1 VSITKQDA
9 LDFHRSGRKG
19 KLEVVPSKPC
29 ATARDLSLAYTP
41 GVAEPCLEIEKDPD
55 LAYEYT
61 GKGNLVAVISNG
73 SAVLGLGNI
82 GPLAGKPVMEGKGVL
97 FKRFAD
103 IDVFDIEV
111 AEKDPDQFIEC
122 VARLEPTFGGIN
134 LEDIKAPECFYI
146 EETLKSRLNIP
157 VFHDD
162 QHGTA
167 IISAAAF
174 LNALELAGKRIED
187 VKVVF
192 AGAGAAAVACANL
205 YITYGVK
212 PENMVMVDRAG
223 VIYEG
228 RTENMNPYKQ
238 RFARKTKRRTL
249 AEAMEGADAF
259 IGVASAGLVT
269 GDMVKTM
276 AKDPIV
282 FAMANPVP
290 EILPEVAHAARPDVI
305 MATGRSD
312 YPNQVNNVLGFPFIF
327 RGALDCRASAITEE
341 MKLAASRALADLAKE
356 DVPDAV
362 ARAYG
367 VEGFRFG
374 RDYLI
379 PKPFDY
385 RVLLRVAPAVAEAAS
400 KSGVARKPITD
411 IEAYRERLEGKL
423 SAARSFMQVIHEKA
437 RRNPKRVV
445 LAEGDHPKI
454 QRAARL
460 LAEDGL
466 ARPILVSIGGKA
478 QDALGALDLKA
489 PVEVVDPETHPRFA
503 AYVDAYYD
511 RRKRRG
517 VTREVAVAH
526 MRLRHYFAAM
536 MVDQGDA
543 DVSLSGLTTSYPD
556 AIRPALRVIGVA
568 EGVRKVSGLYVLILK
583 QRALFFADTTVNI
596 EPTAQ
601 DMAEIAIL
609 SADTASHFDIKPRVA
624 MISFSNFGNTPHPL
638 ADKVREAAEIVRER
652 RPDLEC
658 DGEMQADTA
667 VLPGFLQEH
676 YSFARLSGPANVL
689 VFPEL
694 QSANAAYKLVWRLA
708 NADAIGPILMG
719 MRAPIHVLQQGVDVP
734 DIVNMA
740 AYGVVDAQTRSAAA
754 EKTKAGRSRQEVLA

>member
-1 VSITKQDA
+1 VTVSKQEA
-9 LDFHRSGRKG
+9 LEFHRSGRKG
-19 KLEVVPSKPC
+19 KLEVVASKPC

-41 GVAEPCLEIEKDPD
+41 GVAEPCREIEKDPE

-61 GKGNLVAVISNG
+61 GKGNLVGVVSNG
-73 SAVLGLGNI
+73 TAVLGLGNI

-111 AEKDPDQFIEC
+111 AETDPDQFIEC

-146 EETLKSRLNIP
+146 EEKLKARMEIP

-174 LNALELAGKRIED
+174 MNALELADKKIED

-205 YITYGVK
+205 YITYGVRR
-212 PENMVMVDRAG
+212 ENMLMVDRSG
-223 VIYEG
+223 VIYKG
-228 RTENMNPYKQ
+228 RKENMNPYKE
-238 RFARKTKRRTL
+238 RFARETKLRTL
-249 AEAMEGADAF
+249 AEALKGADAF
-259 IGVASAGLVT
+259 VGVATRRLVT
-269 GDMVKTM
+269 GEMVKTM
-276 AKDPIV
+276 ARDPII
-282 FAMANPVP
+282 FAMANPEP
-290 EILPEVAHAARPDVI
+290 EILPEEAHAARPDVI

-327 RGALDCRASAITEE
+327 RGALDCRATGITED
-341 MKLAASRALADLAKE
+341 MKLAASRALAELAKE
-356 DVPDAV
+356 AVPDAV

-385 RVLLRVAPAVAEAAS
+385 RVLLHVAPAVAEAAS

-411 IEAYRERLEGKL
+411 LDAYRDRLAGLL
-423 SAARSFMQVIHEKA
+423 SAARSFMHAIHEKA
-437 RRNPKRVV
+437 KGNPKRVV

-454 QRAARL
+454 QRAAKL
-460 LAEDGL
+460 LAEEGL

-478 QDALGALDLKA
+478 RAELDALDLKA

-503 AYVDAYYD
+503 EYVQTYYD
-511 RRKRRG
+511 RRKRHG
-517 VTREVAVAH
+517 VTREVAMSH
-526 MRLRHYFAAM
+526 LRLRHYFAAM
-536 MVDQGDA
+536 MVDRGDA

-568 EGVRKVSGLYVLILK
+568 EGVRRVSGLYVLLLK

-609 SADTASHFDIKPRVA
+609 SADTASVFDIKPRVA

-638 ADKVREAAEIVRER
+638 AEKVRHAVEIVRER

-667 VLPGFLQEH
+667 VLPGFLQEN
-676 YSFARLSGPANVL
+676 YPFARLTGPVNVL

-708 NADAIGPILMG
+708 SADAIGPILMG

-740 AYGVVDAQTRSAAA
+740 AYGVVDAQTRG
-754 EKTKAGRSRQEVLA
+754 KRQKPVTREDRALVV

>member
-1 VSITKQDA
+1 MSITKQDA
-9 LDFHRSGRKG
+9 LDYHRSGRKG
-19 KLEVVPSKPC
+19 KLEVVATKPC
-29 ATARDLSLAYTP
+29 ATAHDLSLAYTP

-73 SAVLGLGNI
+73 TAVLGLGHI
-82 GPLAGKPVMEGKGVL
+82 GPLAGKPVMEGKAVL

-103 IDVFDIEV
+103 VDVFDIEV
-111 AEKDPDQFIEC
+111 AETDPDPFIEC

-146 EETLKSRLNIP
+146 EEKLKARMNIP

-174 LNALELAGKRIED
+174 LNALELADKKIEA
-187 VKVVF
+187 VRVVF
-192 AGAGAAAVACANL
+192 AGAGAAAMACANL

-212 PENMVMVDRAG
+212 PENMILVDRAG

-228 RTENMNPYKQ
+228 RTENMNPYKE
-238 RFARKTKRRTL
+238 RFARKTKLRTL
-249 AEAMEGADAF
+249 AEALKGADAF
-259 IGVASAGLVT
+259 VGVASARLVT
-269 GDMVKTM
+269 GEMVKTM
-276 AKDPIV
+276 ARDPIV

-290 EILPEVAHAARPDVI
+290 EILPEEAHAARPDVI

-327 RGALDCRASAITEE
+327 RGALDSRASQINEA

-374 RDYLI
+374 REYLI

-385 RVLLRVAPAVAEAAS
+385 RVLLRVAPAVAAAAV

-411 IEAYRERLEGKL
+411 IEAYRDRLAGML
-423 SAARSFMQVIHEKA
+423 SASRGFMQVIHEKA
-437 RRNPKRVV
+437 RRQPKRVV

-454 QRAARL
+454 QRSAKL
-460 LAEDGL
+460 LAEEGL
-466 ARPILVSIGGKA
+466 AHPILVSVGGKA
-478 QDALGALDLKA
+478 RADLEKLELKA
-489 PVEVVDPETHPRFA
+489 PVEVVDPEAHPRFA
-503 AYVDAYYD
+503 EYVDTYYD
-511 RRKRRG
+511 RRKRFG
-517 VTREVAVAH
+517 VTHEDAVEH
-526 MRLRHYFAAM
+526 MKERHYFAAM
-536 MVDQGDA
+536 MVDRGDG

-568 EGVRKVSGLYVLILK
+568 EGVRRVSGLYVLLLK
-583 QRALFFADTTVNI
+583 QRAFFFADTTVNI
-596 EPTAQ
+596 DPTAQ
-601 DMAEIAIL
+601 DLAEIAIL
-609 SADTASHFDIKPRVA
+609 SADTAALFDIQPRVA
-624 MISFSNFGNTPHPL
+624 MISFSNFGNTRHPL
-638 ADKVREAAEIVRER
+638 ADKVREAVEIVRKR
-652 RPDLEC
+652 RPGLEC

-667 VLPGFLQEH
+667 VLPGFLQEQ
-676 YSFARLSGPANVL
+676 YPFSRLTGPANVL

-719 MRAPIHVLQQGVDVP
+719 MRAPIHVLQQGVDVT

-740 AYGVVDAQTRSAAA
+740 AYGVVDAQTRG
-754 EKTKAGRSRQEVLA
+754 KV

>member
-1 VSITKQDA
+1 M
-9 LDFHRSGRKG
+9 
-19 KLEVVPSKPC
+19 
-29 ATARDLSLAYTP
+29 
-41 GVAEPCLEIEKDPD
+41 
-55 LAYEYT
+55 
-61 GKGNLVAVISNG
+61 AVITNG
-73 SAVLGLGNI
+73 TAVLGLGNI
-82 GPLAGKPVMEGKGVL
+82 GPLAGKPVMEGKAVL

-111 AEKDPDQFIEC
+111 AENDPDPFIEC

-146 EETLKSRLNIP
+146 EEKLEGAHGDPRLP
-157 VFHDD
+157 RRPARHR
-162 QHGTA
+162 HH
-167 IISAAAF
+167 
-174 LNALELAGKRIED
+174 LRRRLHER
-187 VKVVF
+187 
-192 AGAGAAAVACANL
+192 AGAGRQADRGREGRVRRGRSGRDRL
-205 YITYGVK
+205 REPVHHLGVR
-212 PENMVMVDRAG
+212 PENMLMVDRSG

-238 RFARKTKRRTL
+238 RFARKTKLRTL
-249 AEAMEGADAF
+249 AEALEGADVF
-259 IGVASAGLVT
+259 VGVASARLVT

-276 AKDPIV
+276 ARDPIV
-282 FAMANPVP
+282 FAMANPEP
-290 EILPEVAHAARPDVI
+290 EIMPEEAHAARPDVI

-327 RGALDCRASAITEE
+327 RGALDCRASQITEE

-385 RVLLRVAPAVAEAAS
+385 RVLLRVAPAVAEAAA

-411 IEAYRERLEGKL
+411 FDAYRERLGGML
-423 SAARSFMQVIHEKA
+423 SRSRSFMHVIHEKA
-437 RRNPKRVV
+437 KRSPRRVV

-454 QRAARL
+454 QRAAKF
-460 LAEDGL
+460 LAEEGL
-466 ARPILVSIGGKA
+466 ARPIIVSIGGKA
-478 QDALGALDLKA
+478 RSALQALDLKA

-503 AYVDAYYD
+503 EYVESYYGS
-511 RRKRRG
+511 RKRHG
-517 VTREVAVAH
+517 VTREVAFAH
-526 MRLRHYFAAM
+526 LRMRHYFAAM
-536 MVDQGDA
+536 MVAKGDA

-568 EGVRKVSGLYVLILK
+568 EGVKRVSGLYVLLLK
-583 QRALFFADTTVNI
+583 ERAFFFADTTVNI
-596 EPTAQ
+596 DPSAEEL
-601 DMAEIAIL
+601 AEIAIL
-609 SADTASHFDIKPRVA
+609 SADTASHFEIKPRVA
-624 MISFSNFGNTPHPL
+624 MISFSNFGNTMHPL
-638 ADKVREAAEIVRER
+638 ADKVRQAVEIVRER

-667 VLPGFLQEH
+667 VVPGFLQEN
-676 YSFARLSGPANVL
+676 YPFARLTGPANVL

-708 NADAIGPILMG
+708 NADVIGPILMG

-740 AYGVVDAQTRSAAA
+740 AYGVVEAQTRG
-754 EKTKAGRSRQEVLA
+754 ER

>member
-1 VSITKQDA
+1 MSISKQDA
-9 LDFHRSGRKG
+9 LDFHRMGRKG
-19 KLEVVPSKPC
+19 KIEVVPSKPC

-41 GVAEPCLEIEKDPD
+41 GVAEPCREIERDAE

-61 GKGNLVAVISNG
+61 AKANLVGVISNG
-73 SAVLGLGNI
+73 TAVLGLGNI
-82 GPLAGKPVMEGKGVL
+82 GAQAAKPVMEGKGVL

-103 IDVFDIEV
+103 VDVFDIEV
-111 AEKDPDQFIEC
+111 AETDPDRFIEC

-146 EETLKSRLNIP
+146 EETLEARMGIP

-174 LNALELAGKRIED
+174 MNALELVDKRIED

-192 AGAGAAAVACANL
+192 AGAGAAAVACAKL
-205 YITYGVK
+205 YVTYGVR
-212 PENMVMVDRAG
+212 PENMLMVDRAG
-223 VIYEG
+223 VIFEG

-238 RFARKTKRRTL
+238 EFARKTERRTL
-249 AEAMEGADAF
+249 AEALEGADAF
-259 IGVASAGLVT
+259 VGVSSARLVT
-269 GDMVKTM
+269 GAMLRTM
-276 AKDPIV
+276 ARDPIV
-282 FAMANPVP
+282 FAMANPEP
-290 EILPEVAHAARPDVI
+290 EIMPEEAHAARPDVI

-327 RGALDCRASAITEE
+327 RGALDCRASQITEE
-341 MKLAASRALADLAKE
+341 MKLAASRSLAELAKE
-356 DVPDAV
+356 EVPDAV

-379 PKPFDY
+379 PKPFDH
-385 RVLLRVAPAVAEAAS
+385 RVLLRVAPAVAEAAA
-400 KSGVARKPITD
+400 KSGVARRPIAD
-411 IEAYRERLEGKL
+411 LEAYRDSLEGKL
-423 SAARSFMQVIHEKA
+423 SPARSFMNVIHEKA
-437 RRNPKRVV
+437 KRDPKRVV

-460 LAEDGL
+460 LAEEGL
-466 ARPILVSIGGKA
+466 ARPILVSLGGRA
-478 QDALGALDLKA
+478 REQLGDFDADA
-489 PVEVVDPETHPRFA
+489 PVEVVDPETHPRFGE
-503 AYVDAYYD
+503 YVEAYYD

-517 VTREVAVAH
+517 ATREVAFAH
-526 MRLRHYFAAM
+526 MRMRHYFAAM
-536 MVDQGDA
+536 MVERGDA
-543 DVSLSGLTTSYPD
+543 DVSLSGLTTSYPE

-568 EGVRKVSGLYVLILK
+568 EGVRRVSGLYVLLLK

-596 EPTAQ
+596 TPTAA
-601 DMAEIAIL
+601 DLAEIAIL

-624 MISFSNFGNTPHPL
+624 MISFSNFGNTSHPST
-638 ADKVREAAEIVRER
+638 DKVRQAVEIVRER

-667 VLPGFLQEH
+667 VLPGFLQE
-676 YSFARLSGPANVL
+676 YYPFARLTGPANVL

-740 AYGVVDAQTRSAAA
+740 AYGVVDAQARA
-754 EKTKAGRSRQEVLA
+754 AGRRERPARHETLA

>member
-1 VSITKQDA
+1 
-9 LDFHRSGRKG
+9 
-19 KLEVVPSKPC
+19 
-29 ATARDLSLAYTP
+29 
-41 GVAEPCLEIEKDPD
+41 
-55 LAYEYT
+55 
-61 GKGNLVAVISNG
+61 
-73 SAVLGLGNI
+73 
-82 GPLAGKPVMEGKGVL
+82 
-97 FKRFAD
+97 
-103 IDVFDIEV
+103 
-111 AEKDPDQFIEC
+111 

-134 LEDIKAPECFYI
+134 LEDIKAPECFHI
-146 EETLKSRLNIP
+146 EEKLKARLGIP

-174 LNALELAGKRIED
+174 MNALELVDKRIED

-205 YITYGVK
+205 YVTYGVR
-212 PENMVMVDRAG
+212 PENMLMVDRSG

-228 RTENMNPYKQ
+228 RAENMNPYKQ
-238 RFARKTKRRTL
+238 RFARKTDRRTL
-249 AEAMEGADAF
+249 AEAMAGADAF

-269 GDMVKTM
+269 GEMLKTM
-276 AKDPIV
+276 ARDPIV

-290 EILPEVAHAARPDVI
+290 EIMPEAAHAARPDVV

-327 RGALDCRASAITEE
+327 RGALDCRASQITEE

-385 RVLLRVAPAVAEAAS
+385 RVLLKVAPAVAEAAAR
-400 KSGVARKPITD
+400 SGVARLPIAD
-411 IEAYRERLEGKL
+411 LQAYRERLAGKL
-423 SAARSFMQVIHEKA
+423 SAARSFMHVIHEKA
-437 RRNPKRVV
+437 KRSPRRIV

-454 QRAARL
+454 QRAAKI
-460 LAEDGL
+460 LAEEGL
-466 ARPILVSIGGKA
+466 ARPILVSVGGKA
-478 QDALGALDLKA
+478 AEALRALDLKA
-489 PVEVVDPETHPRFA
+489 PVEVVDPEAHPRFA
-503 AYVDAYYD
+503 SYVDTYYD

-517 VTREVAVAH
+517 ITREVALAH
-526 MRLRHYFAAM
+526 LRLRHYFAAM

-568 EGVRKVSGLYVLILK
+568 EGVSRVSGLYVLLLK
-583 QRALFFADTTVNI
+583 ERAFFFADTTVNI
-596 EPTAQ
+596 DPSAQ
-601 DMAEIAIL
+601 DLAEIAIL

-624 MISFSNFGNTPHPL
+624 MISFANFGNTPHPL
-638 ADKVREAAEIVRER
+638 TDKVQQAVEIVRAR

-676 YSFARLSGPANVL
+676 YPFARLTGPANVL

-708 NADAIGPILMG
+708 NADVIGPILMG

-734 DIVNMA
+734 EIVNMA
-740 AYGVVDAQTRSAAA
+740 AYGVVDAQTRKEPQQGGMDRSAQA
-754 EKTKAGRSRQEVLA
+754 EPVPAGVGGR

>member
-1 VSITKQDA
+1 VSITKEDA
-9 LDFHRSGRKG
+9 LEFHRSGRKG

-41 GVAEPCLEIEKDPD
+41 GVAEPCLEIKEDPD

-73 SAVLGLGNI
+73 TAVLGLGNI

-111 AEKDPDQFIEC
+111 AETDPDQFIEC

-146 EETLKSRLNIP
+146 EEKLKARLNIP

-205 YITYGVK
+205 YVTYGVK
-212 PENMVMVDRAG
+212 PENMLMVDRSG

-228 RTENMNPYKQ
+228 RTENMNPYKE
-238 RFARKTKRRTL
+238 RFARKTKLRTL
-249 AEAMEGADAF
+249 AEAMVGADAF
-259 IGVASAGLVT
+259 VGVASAGLVT
-269 GDMVKTM
+269 GEMVKTM
-276 AKDPIV
+276 ARDPIV

-327 RGALDCRASAITEE
+327 RGALDSRASQINEA
-341 MKLAASRALADLAKE
+341 MKLAASRALAELAKE

-379 PKPFDY
+379 PKPFDQ
-385 RVLLRVAPAVAEAAS
+385 RVLLRVAPAVAEAAAQ
-400 KSGVARKPITD
+400 SGVARRPIAD
-411 IEAYRERLEGKL
+411 IEAYRDRLAGRL
-423 SAARSFMQVIHEKA
+423 SPARSFMQVIHEKA
-437 RRNPKRVV
+437 KRDPRRVV
-445 LAEGDHPKI
+445 FAEGDHPKI
-454 QRAARL
+454 QRAAKL
-460 LAEDGL
+460 LAEEGL
-466 ARPILVSIGGKA
+466 ARPILVSIGRKA
-478 QDALGALDLKA
+478 EGELEALEIKA

-503 AYVDAYYD
+503 EYVEAYYD
-511 RRKRRG
+511 RRKRHG
-517 VTREVAVAH
+517 TTRENAVVH
-526 MRLRHYFAAM
+526 MRQRHYFAAM
-536 MVDQGDA
+536 MVDRGDA

-556 AIRPALRVIGVA
+556 AIRPALQVIGVA
-568 EGVRKVSGLYVLILK
+568 EGVRRVCGLYVLLLK

-596 EPTAQ
+596 DPTAP
-601 DMAEIAIL
+601 DLAEIAIL
-609 SADTASHFDIKPRVA
+609 SADTASLFDIRPRVA
-624 MISFSNFGNTPHPL
+624 MISFSNFGNTRHPL
-638 ADKVREAAEIVRER
+638 ADKVREAVEIVRQR

-667 VLPGFLQEH
+667 VLPGFLQER
-676 YSFARLSGPANVL
+676 YPFARLTGPVNVL

-708 NADAIGPILMG
+708 SADAIGPILMG
-719 MRAPIHVLQQGVDVP
+719 MRAPIHVLQEGVDVP

-740 AYGVVDAQTRSAAA
+740 AYGVVDAQRRG
-754 EKTKAGRSRQEVLA
+754 GR

>member
-1 VSITKQDA
+1 VSINKQDA

-19 KLEVVPSKPC
+19 KVEVVPSKPC

-41 GVAEPCLEIEKDPD
+41 GVAEPCLEIEREPEM
-55 LAYEYT
+55 AYEYT
-61 GKGNLVAVISNG
+61 AKGNLVAVISNG
-73 SAVLGLGNI
+73 TAVLGLGNI

-103 IDVFDIEV
+103 IDVFDIEI
-111 AEKDPDQFIEC
+111 AESDPDQFVEC

-146 EETLKSRLNIP
+146 EEKLKARLGIP

-174 LNALELAGKRIED
+174 LNALELADKRIEEA
-187 VKVVF
+187 KVVF

-205 YITYGVK
+205 YIIYGVR
-212 PENMVMVDRAG
+212 PENMLMVDRSG
-223 VIYEG
+223 VVYKG
-228 RTENMNPYKQ
+228 RTENMNPYKE
-238 RFARKTKRRTL
+238 RFARETNLRTL
-249 AEAMEGADAF
+249 AQAMQGADAF
-259 IGVASAGLVT
+259 IGVASARLVT
-269 GDMVKTM
+269 GEMLETM
-276 AKDPIV
+276 ARDPIV
-282 FAMANPVP
+282 FAMANPEG

-312 YPNQVNNVLGFPFIF
+312 YPNQVNNVLGFPSIF
-327 RGALDCRASAITEE
+327 RGALDCRASQINEA
-341 MKLAASRALADLAKE
+341 MKLAASRALAGLAKE

-379 PKPFDY
+379 PKPFDH
-385 RVLLRVAPAVAEAAS
+385 RVLLRVAPAVAEAAA
-400 KSGVARKPITD
+400 KSGVARRPIAD
-411 IEAYRERLEGKL
+411 LEAYRDRLAGML
-423 SAARSFMQVIHEKA
+423 SPSRSFMQVIHEKA
-437 RRNPKRVV
+437 RHRPMRVV
-445 LAEGDHPKI
+445 FAEGDHPKI
-454 QRAARL
+454 QRAAKL
-460 LAEDGL
+460 LAEEGL
-466 ARPILVSIGGKA
+466 ARPILVSIGRKA
-478 QDALGALDLKA
+478 ERNLEALDLKA

-503 AYVDAYYD
+503 EYVEAYYD
-511 RRKRRG
+511 RRKRFG
-517 VTREVAVAH
+517 ITRDDAVVH
-526 MRLRHYFAAM
+526 LKERHYFAAM
-536 MVDQGDA
+536 MVDRGDG

-568 EGVRKVSGLYVLILK
+568 EGVRRVCGLYVLLLK
-583 QRALFFADTTVNI
+583 ERAFFFADTTVNI
-596 EPTAQ
+596 EPSAP
-601 DMAEIAIL
+601 DLAEIAIL
-609 SADTASHFDIKPRVA
+609 SADTASLFDIKPRVA
-624 MISFSNFGNTPHPL
+624 MISFSNFGNTRHPA
-638 ADKVREAAEIVRER
+638 ADKVREAVEIVRRR

-667 VLPGFLQEH
+667 VLPGFLQEQ
-676 YSFARLSGPANVL
+676 YPFARLTGPANVL

-719 MRAPIHVLQQGVDVP
+719 MRAPIHVLQQGVDVS
-734 DIVNMA
+734 DIVSMA
-740 AYGVVDAQTRSAAA
+740 AYGVVDAQTR
-754 EKTKAGRSRQEVLA
+754 RSRAGAPELP

>member
-1 VSITKQDA
+1 VSISKQDA
-9 LDFHRSGRKG
+9 LDYHRSGRRG

-29 ATARDLSLAYTP
+29 ATAHDLSLAYTP
-41 GVAEPCLEIEKDPD
+41 GVAEPCLEIEREPD

-61 GKGNLVAVISNG
+61 AKGNLVAVISNG
-73 SAVLGLGNI
+73 TAVLGLGNI

-111 AEKDPDQFIEC
+111 AESDPDQFVEC

-146 EETLKSRLNIP
+146 EEKLKARMGIP

-174 LNALELAGKRIED
+174 LNALELAGKRIEE

-205 YITYGVK
+205 YVTYGVR
-212 PENMVMVDRAG
+212 PENMLMVDRTG

-228 RTENMNPYKQ
+228 RTENMNPYKE
-238 RFARKTKRRTL
+238 RFARKTKLRTL
-249 AEAMEGADAF
+249 AEALKGADAF
-259 IGVASAGLVT
+259 VGVATAKLVT
-269 GDMVKTM
+269 GEMLKTM
-276 AKDPIV
+276 ARDPIV

-290 EILPEVAHAARPDVI
+290 EILPEEAHAARSDVI

-327 RGALDCRASAITEE
+327 RGALDSRASQINEA

-374 RDYLI
+374 REYLI
-379 PKPFDY
+379 PKPFDH
-385 RVLLRVAPAVAEAAS
+385 RVLLRVAPAVADAAAR
-400 KSGVARKPITD
+400 SGVARRPIAD
-411 IEAYRERLEGKL
+411 LEAYRDRLAGML
-423 SAARSFMQVIHEKA
+423 SPSRSFMQVIHEKA
-437 RRNPKRVV
+437 RRRPMRVV

-454 QRAARL
+454 QRAAKI
-460 LAEDGL
+460 LAEEGL
-466 ARPILVSIGGKA
+466 ARPILVSIGRRA
-478 QDALGALDLKA
+478 ERDLEALEVKA

-503 AYVDAYYD
+503 EYVEAYYD
-511 RRKRRG
+511 RRKRHG
-517 VTREVAVAH
+517 TTREDAVVH
-526 MRLRHYFAAM
+526 LRERHYFAAM
-536 MVDQGDA
+536 MVDQGDG

-568 EGVRKVSGLYVLILK
+568 EGVRRVCGLYVLLLK
-583 QRALFFADTTVNI
+583 ERAFFFADTTVNI
-596 EPTAQ
+596 DPTAQ
-601 DMAEIAIL
+601 DLAEIAIL
-609 SADTASHFDIKPRVA
+609 SADTASLFDIQPRVA
-624 MISFSNFGNTPHPL
+624 MISFSNFGNTRHPL
-638 ADKVREAAEIVRER
+638 ADKVREAVDIVRRR

-667 VLPGFLQEH
+667 VLPGFLQEQ
-676 YSFARLSGPANVL
+676 YPFARLTGPANVL

-740 AYGVVDAQTRSAAA
+740 AYGVVDAQTRG
-754 EKTKAGRSRQEVLA
+754 GR

>member
-1 VSITKQDA
+1 VTVSKQEA
-9 LDFHRSGRKG
+9 LEFHRSGRKG
-19 KLEVVPSKPC
+19 KLEVVASKPC

-41 GVAEPCLEIEKDPD
+41 GVAEPCREIERDPE

-61 GKGNLVAVISNG
+61 GKGNLVGVVSNG
-73 SAVLGLGNI
+73 TAVLGLGHI

-111 AEKDPDQFIEC
+111 AETDPDQFIEC

-146 EETLKSRLNIP
+146 EEKLKARMGIP

-174 LNALELAGKRIED
+174 MNALEIAGKKIED

-205 YITYGVK
+205 YIIYGVRR
-212 PENMVMVDRAG
+212 ENMMMVDRSG
-223 VIYEG
+223 VIYKG
-228 RTENMNPYKQ
+228 RKENMNPYKE
-238 RFARKTKRRTL
+238 RFARETKLRTL
-249 AEAMEGADAF
+249 AEALKGADAF
-259 IGVASAGLVT
+259 VGVATSRLVT
-269 GDMVKTM
+269 GEMVKTM
-276 AKDPIV
+276 ARDPII
-282 FAMANPVP
+282 FAMANPEP
-290 EILPEVAHAARPDVI
+290 EILPEEAHAARKDVI

-327 RGALDCRASAITEE
+327 RGALDCRATGITEE

-356 DVPDAV
+356 AVPDAV

-367 VEGFRFG
+367 VEEFRFG
-374 RDYLI
+374 REYLI

-385 RVLLRVAPAVAEAAS
+385 RVLLHVAPAVAEAAAR
-400 KSGVARKPITD
+400 SGVARKPITD
-411 IEAYRERLEGKL
+411 LDAYRDRLAGLL
-423 SAARSFMQVIHEKA
+423 SAARSFMHAIHEKA
-437 RRNPKRVV
+437 KGNPKRVV

-454 QRAARL
+454 QRAAKL
-460 LAEDGL
+460 LAEEGL

-478 QDALGALDLKA
+478 RAELDALDLKA

-503 AYVDAYYD
+503 EYVQAYWD
-511 RRKRRG
+511 RRKRHG
-517 VTREVAVAH
+517 VTREVATSH
-526 MRLRHYFAAM
+526 LRLRHYFAAM
-536 MVDQGDA
+536 MVDRGDA

-568 EGVRKVSGLYVLILK
+568 EGVRRVSGLYVLLLK

-609 SADTASHFDIKPRVA
+609 SADTASVVDIKPRVA

-638 ADKVREAAEIVRER
+638 AEKVRQAVELVRQR

-676 YSFARLSGPANVL
+676 YPFARLTGPANVL

-694 QSANAAYKLVWRLA
+694 QSANAAYKLDWRLA
-708 NADAIGPILMG
+708 AADAIGPILMG

-740 AYGVVDAQTRSAAA
+740 AYGVVDAQTRARKQQPVTREDRAL
-754 EKTKAGRSRQEVLA
+754 VL

>member
-1 VSITKQDA
+1 VTIDRKDA
-9 LDFHRSGRKG
+9 LEFHRTGRKG

-41 GVAEPCLEIEKDPD
+41 GVAEPCREIEKDPEM
-55 LAYEYT
+55 AYEYT
-61 GKGNLVAVISNG
+61 GRGNLVAVISNG
-73 SAVLGLGNI
+73 TAVLGLGNI
-82 GPLAGKPVMEGKGVL
+82 GPLAGKPVMEGKAVL

-111 AEKDPDQFIEC
+111 AETDPDQFVEC

-146 EETLKSRLNIP
+146 EEKLKARLGIP

-174 LNALELAGKRIED
+174 LNALELAGKRIDEA
-187 VKVVF
+187 KVVF

-205 YITYGVK
+205 YVTYGVR
-212 PENMVMVDRAG
+212 PENMLMVDRTG
-223 VIYEG
+223 VIYKG
-228 RTENMNPYKQ
+228 RAENMNPYKE
-238 RFARKTKRRTL
+238 RFARETKLRTL
-249 AEAMEGADAF
+249 AEAMRDADAF

-269 GDMVKTM
+269 GEMVKTM
-276 AKDPIV
+276 ARDPIV

-290 EILPEVAHAARPDVI
+290 EILPEEAHAARPDVI

-327 RGALDCRASAITEE
+327 RGALDCRASGITEE

-379 PKPFDY
+379 PKPFDH
-385 RVLLRVAPAVAEAAS
+385 RVLLRVSPAVAEAAAR
-400 KSGVARKPITD
+400 SGVARRPITD
-411 IEAYRERLEGKL
+411 LEAYRERLAGKL
-423 SAARSFMQVIHEKA
+423 SPARSFMQVIHEKA
-437 RRNPKRVV
+437 RRSPRRVV

-460 LAEDGL
+460 LAEEGL
-466 ARPILVSIGGKA
+466 ARPILVSIGGRA
-478 QDALGALDLKA
+478 RAALEALEVNP
-489 PVEVVDPETHPRFA
+489 PVEVVDPESHPRFA
-503 AYVDAYYD
+503 EYVETYYD
-511 RRKRRG
+511 RRRRRG
-517 VTREVAVAH
+517 VTHEVAVAH
-526 MRLRHYFAAM
+526 MRRRHDFAAM
-536 MVDQGDA
+536 MVDRGDA

-556 AIRPALRVIGVA
+556 AIRPALHVIGVA
-568 EGVRKVSGLYVLILK
+568 EGVRRVCGLYVLILK
-583 QRALFFADTTVNI
+583 ERAFFFADTTVNI
-596 EPTAQ
+596 DPTAH
-601 DMAEIAIL
+601 DLAEIAIL
-609 SADTASHFDIKPRVA
+609 SADTARHFDITPRVA
-624 MISFSNFGNTPHPL
+624 MISFANFGNTPHPL
-638 ADKVREAAEIVRER
+638 TDKVREAVEIVRER

-667 VLPGFLQEH
+667 VLPGFLQEN
-676 YSFARLSGPANVL
+676 YPFARLTGPANVL

-708 NADAIGPILMG
+708 NADVIGPILMG

-740 AYGVVDAQTRSAAA
+740 AYGVVDAQTRGGPARQ
-754 EKTKAGRSRQEVLA
+754 GR

>member
-1 VSITKQDA
+1 VSVTKQDA
-9 LDFHRSGRKG
+9 LDFHRAGRKG

-41 GVAEPCLEIEKDPD
+41 GVAEPCREIERDPE

-61 GKGNLVAVISNG
+61 GKANLVGVVSNG
-73 SAVLGLGNI
+73 TAVLGLGNI

-103 IDVFDIEV
+103 VDVFDIEV
-111 AEKDPDQFIEC
+111 AEADPDQFLEC

-146 EETLKSRLNIP
+146 EEKLKARMGIP

-174 LNALELAGKRIED
+174 MNALELADKRIEE

-205 YITYGVK
+205 YLTYGVRRD
-212 PENMVMVDRAG
+212 NILMVDRTG

-238 RFARKTKRRTL
+238 RFARETKLRTL
-249 AEAMEGADAF
+249 AEALEGADAF
-259 IGVASAGLVT
+259 VGVASARLVT
-269 GDMVKTM
+269 GEMLKRM
-276 AKDPIV
+276 ARDPIV
-282 FAMANPVP
+282 FAMANPEP
-290 EILPEVAHAARPDVI
+290 EILPEEAHAARPDVI

-327 RGALDCRASAITEE
+327 RGALDCRATQINEE
-341 MKLAASRALADLAKE
+341 MKLAASRALAELAKE

-385 RVLLRVAPAVAEAAS
+385 RVLLRVAPAVAEAAGR
-400 KSGVARKPITD
+400 SGVARKPIAD
-411 IEAYRERLEGKL
+411 LDAYRERLAGIL
-423 SAARSFMQVIHEKA
+423 SPSRSFMQVIHEKA
-437 RRNPKRVV
+437 KRDPRRVV

-454 QRAARL
+454 QRAAKL
-460 LAEDGL
+460 LAEEGL

-478 QDALGALDLKA
+478 RAALEVLDLKA
-489 PVEVVDPETHPRFA
+489 PVEVVDPETHPRFSE
-503 AYVDAYYD
+503 YVETYYD
-511 RRKRRG
+511 RRKRSG
-517 VTREVAVAH
+517 VTREVAATH
-526 MRLRHYFAAM
+526 LRLRHYFAAM
-536 MVDQGDA
+536 MVEKGDA
-543 DVSLSGLTTSYPD
+543 DVSLTGLTTSYPD

-568 EGVRKVSGLYVLILK
+568 DGVRRVSGLYVLILK
-583 QRALFFADTTVNI
+583 ERTFFFADTTVNI
-596 EPTAQ
+596 DPSAAE
-601 DMAEIAIL
+601 MAEIAIL
-609 SADTASHFDIKPRVA
+609 SADTASHFEVKPRVA
-624 MISFSNFGNTPHPL
+624 MISFSNFGSTAHPL
-638 ADKVREAAEIVRER
+638 AEKVQRAVEIVRER
-652 RPDLEC
+652 RPDIEC

-676 YSFARLSGPANVL
+676 YPFARLTGPANVL

-719 MRAPIHVLQQGVDVP
+719 MRAPIHVLQQGVDIP

-740 AYGVVDAQTRSAAA
+740 AYGVVDAQVKGKR
-754 EKTKAGRSRQEVLA
+754 

>member
-1 VSITKQDA
+1 MSISKQDA
-9 LDFHRSGRKG
+9 LDFHRVGRKG
-19 KLEVVPSKPC
+19 KVEVVPSKPC

-41 GVAEPCLEIEKDPD
+41 GVAEPCREIERDPE
-55 LAYEYT
+55 LVYEYT
-61 GKGNLVAVISNG
+61 AKANLVAVISNG
-73 SAVLGLGNI
+73 TAVLGLGNI

-111 AEKDPDQFIEC
+111 AENDPDPFIEC

-146 EETLKSRLNIP
+146 EEKLKARLGIP

-174 LNALELAGKRIED
+174 LNALELADKRIED
-187 VKVVF
+187 ARVVF
-192 AGAGAAAVACANL
+192 AGAGAAAIACANL
-205 YITYGVK
+205 YITYGVRR
-212 PENMVMVDRAG
+212 ENMMMVDRSG
-223 VIYEG
+223 VIYKG
-228 RTENMNPYKQ
+228 RTENMNPYKE
-238 RFARKTKRRTL
+238 RFARETKLRTL
-249 AEAMEGADAF
+249 AEALEGADAF
-259 IGVASAGLVT
+259 VGVASARLVT
-269 GDMVKTM
+269 GEMLKRM
-276 AKDPIV
+276 ARDPIV
-282 FAMANPVP
+282 FAMANPEP
-290 EILPEVAHAARPDVI
+290 EITPEEAHAARPDVI

-327 RGALDCRASAITEE
+327 RGALDSRASQINEA

-379 PKPFDY
+379 PKPFDH
-385 RVLLRVAPAVAEAAS
+385 RVLLRVAPAVAEAAA
-400 KSGVARKPITD
+400 KSGVARRPIAD
-411 IEAYRERLEGKL
+411 LEAYRDRLAGML
-423 SAARSFMQVIHEKA
+423 SPSRSFMQVIHDKA
-437 RRNPKRVV
+437 RRHPMRVV

-454 QRAARL
+454 QRAAKL
-460 LAEDGL
+460 LAEEGL

-478 QDALGALDLKA
+478 ERDLEALDLKD

-503 AYVDAYYD
+503 EYVEAYYE
-511 RRKRRG
+511 RRKRHG
-517 VTREVAVAH
+517 ITREDAAVH
-526 MRLRHYFAAM
+526 LKERHYFAAM
-536 MVDQGDA
+536 MVDQGDG

-568 EGVRKVSGLYVLILK
+568 EGVRRVCGLYVLLLK
-583 QRALFFADTTVNI
+583 QRAFFFADTTVNI
-596 EPTAQ
+596 DPTAQ
-601 DMAEIAIL
+601 ELAEIAIL
-609 SADTASHFDIKPRVA
+609 SADTASLFDVRPRVA
-624 MISFSNFGNTPHPL
+624 MISFSNFGNTRHPL
-638 ADKVREAAEIVRER
+638 ADKVRHAVEIVRDR

-667 VLPGFLQEH
+667 VLPGFLQEQ
-676 YSFARLSGPANVL
+676 YPFARLTGPANVL

-719 MRAPIHVLQQGVDVP
+719 MRAPIHVLQQGVDVS

-740 AYGVVDAQTRSAAA
+740 AYGVVDAQTRR
-754 EKTKAGRSRQEVLA
+754 GRPGTPGRP

>member
-1 VSITKQDA
+1 MTFNRQDA

-19 KLEVVPSKPC
+19 KLEVIPSKPC

-41 GVAEPCLEIEKDPD
+41 GVAEPCREIEREPE

-73 SAVLGLGNI
+73 TAVLGLGDI
-82 GPLAGKPVMEGKGVL
+82 GPLAGKPVMEGKAVL

-103 IDVFDIEV
+103 VDVFDIEV
-111 AEKDPDQFIEC
+111 AETDPDQFIEC

-146 EETLKSRLNIP
+146 EEKLKARLGIP

-174 LNALELAGKRIED
+174 LNALELASKRIEEA
-187 VKVVF
+187 KVVF
-192 AGAGAAAVACANL
+192 AGAGAAAIACANL
-205 YITYGVK
+205 YLTYGVRL
-212 PENMVMVDRAG
+212 ENILMVDRAG

-238 RFARKTKRRTL
+238 RFARPTQARTL
-249 AEAMEGADAF
+249 ADALEGADAF
-259 IGVASAGLVT
+259 IGVSSARLVT
-269 GDMVKTM
+269 GEMLRGM
-276 AKDPIV
+276 AHDPIV
-282 FAMANPVP
+282 FAMANPEP
-290 EILPEVAHAARPDVI
+290 EIMPDEAKAARPDVI

-327 RGALDCRASAITEE
+327 RGALDCRATQINEA
-341 MKLAASRALADLAKE
+341 MKLAASHALAALAKE

-385 RVLLRVAPAVAEAAS
+385 RVLLRVAPAVAEAAA
-400 KSGVARKPITD
+400 KSGVARKPIAD
-411 IEAYRERLEGKL
+411 LDAYRARLAGML
-423 SAARSFMQVIHEKA
+423 SASRSFMNVIHEKA
-437 RRNPKRVV
+437 RRDPKRVV

-454 QRAARL
+454 LRAAKL
-460 LAEDGL
+460 LAEEGL
-466 ARPILVSIGGKA
+466 ARPIIVSLGGKA
-478 QDALGALDLKA
+478 TSELQALDLKA
-489 PVEVVDPETHPRFA
+489 PVEVVDPERHPKFA
-503 AYVDAYYD
+503 EYVNAYYEK
-511 RRKRRG
+511 RKRQG
-517 VTREVAVAH
+517 VTLLDAARE
-526 MRLRHYFAAM
+526 MRTRNTFAAM
-536 MVDQGDA
+536 MVAQGDG
-543 DVSLSGLTTSYPD
+543 DVSLSGLTTSYAE

-568 EGVRKVSGLYVLILK
+568 DGVRRVSGLYVLLLK
-583 QRALFFADTTVNI
+583 ERALFFADTTVNI
-596 EPTAQ
+596 DPSAE
-601 DMAEIAIL
+601 DLAEIAIL
-609 SADTASHFDIKPRVA
+609 SADTARLFDIKPRVA
-624 MISFSNFGNTPHPL
+624 MISFSNFGNSRHPL
-638 ADKVREAAEIVRER
+638 TDKVRQAVEIVVKR

-658 DGEMQADTA
+658 DGEMQADAA
-667 VLPGFLQEH
+667 VLGGFLQEH
-676 YSFARLSGPANVL
+676 YPFARLSAPANVL

-719 MRAPIHVLQQGVDVP
+719 MRQPIHVLQQDVDVT

-740 AYGVVDAQTRSAAA
+740 AYGVVDAQ
-754 EKTKAGRSRQEVLA
+754 KQKGR

>member
-1 VSITKQDA
+1 VSISKQDA
-9 LDFHRSGRKG
+9 LDYHRSGRRG

-41 GVAEPCLEIEKDPD
+41 GVAEPCLEIEREPD

-73 SAVLGLGNI
+73 TAVLGLGNI

-111 AEKDPDQFIEC
+111 AETNPDQFIEC

-134 LEDIKAPECFYI
+134 LEDIKAPECFSI
-146 EETLKSRLNIP
+146 EEKLKARLGIP

-174 LNALELAGKRIED
+174 LNALELADKRIED
-187 VKVVF
+187 AKVVF
-192 AGAGAAAVACANL
+192 AGAGAAAMACANL
-205 YITYGVK
+205 YITYGVQ
-212 PENMVMVDRAG
+212 PENMILVDRAG

-228 RTENMNPYKQ
+228 RTENMNPYKE
-238 RFARKTKRRTL
+238 RFARKTKLRTL
-249 AEAMEGADAF
+249 AEALKGADAF
-259 IGVASAGLVT
+259 VGVATARLVT
-269 GDMVKTM
+269 GEMLKTM
-276 AKDPIV
+276 ARDPIV

-290 EILPEVAHAARPDVI
+290 EILPEEAHAARPDVI

-327 RGALDCRASAITEE
+327 RGALDCRATQINEA

-374 RDYLI
+374 REYLI
-379 PKPFDY
+379 PKPFDH
-385 RVLLRVAPAVAEAAS
+385 RVLLRVAPAVAEAAA
-400 KSGVARKPITD
+400 KSGVARRPIAD
-411 IEAYRERLEGKL
+411 LEAYRDRLAGML
-423 SAARSFMQVIHEKA
+423 SPSRSFMQVIHEKA
-437 RRNPKRVV
+437 RRRPMRVV

-454 QRAARL
+454 QRAAKL
-460 LAEDGL
+460 LAEEGL
-466 ARPILVSIGGKA
+466 ARPILVSIGRKA
-478 QDALGALDLKA
+478 ERDLEALEVKA

-503 AYVDAYYD
+503 EYVEAYYD
-511 RRKRRG
+511 RRKRHG
-517 VTREVAVAH
+517 TTREDAAVH
-526 MRLRHYFAAM
+526 LRDRHYFAAM
-536 MVDQGDA
+536 MVDQGDG

-568 EGVRKVSGLYVLILK
+568 EGVHRVCGLYVLLLK
-583 QRALFFADTTVNI
+583 ERAFFFADTTVNI
-596 EPTAQ
+596 DPTAQ
-601 DMAEIAIL
+601 DLAEIAIL
-609 SADTASHFDIKPRVA
+609 SADTASLFDIRPRVA
-624 MISFSNFGNTPHPL
+624 MISFSNFGNTRHPL
-638 ADKVREAAEIVRER
+638 ADKVREAVEIVRRR

-667 VLPGFLQEH
+667 VLPGFLQEQ
-676 YSFARLSGPANVL
+676 YPFARLTGPANVL

-719 MRAPIHVLQQGVDVP
+719 MRAPIHVLQQGVDVS

-740 AYGVVDAQTRSAAA
+740 AYGVVDAQTRRSP
-754 EKTKAGRSRQEVLA
+754 AGAPARP